1 MFLEVVLQEI
11 NVDVKSNT
19 SDQHNPSS
27 HADSKNKHKKLLLSF
42 TPLLKLI

>member
-1 MFLEVVLQEI
+1 MFLEDVLQEI

>member
-1 MFLEVVLQEI
+1 MFLEVLLQEI

-19 SDQHNPSS
+19 SDQHKLSS

>member
-1 MFLEVVLQEI
+1 MFLEVLLQEI

-27 HADSKNKHKKLLLSF
+27 HADSKNQHKKLLLSF

>member
-1 MFLEVVLQEI
+1 MFLDVLLQEI
-11 NVDVKSNT
+11 NVDVKSNN

-27 HADSKNKHKKLLLSF
+27 HADSKNKHKKLLLYF

>member
-1 MFLEVVLQEI
+1 MFLEVLLQEI

-19 SDQHNPSS
+19 SDQDNPSS

>member
-1 MFLEVVLQEI
+1 MFPEVLLQEI

-27 HADSKNKHKKLLLSF
+27 HADRKNKHKKLLLSF

>member
-1 MFLEVVLQEI
+1 MFLEVLLQEI

-27 HADSKNKHKKLLLSF
+27 HADSKNRHKKLLLSF

>member
-1 MFLEVVLQEI
+1 MFLEVLLQEI
-11 NVDVKSNT
+11 NVDVKSNN

>member
-1 MFLEVVLQEI
+1 MFLEVLLQEI

-19 SDQHNPSS
+19 SDQHNPSL

>member
-1 MFLEVVLQEI
+1 MFLEVLLQEI
-11 NVDVKSNT
+11 NVDVKSIT

>member
-1 MFLEVVLQEI
+1 MFLEVLLQEI
-11 NVDVKSNT
+11 NVDVKSNN

-42 TPLLKLI
+42 TPLLKLT